1 MDDKIFSKRII
12 FFRVLVILLFLL
24 ICGRMAYMQVI
35 KGSDYQFKAEQNAEK
50 DIPIAAPRGIIYD
63 RKGAVIAKNLPQYYV
78 SVLPAEVKDA
88 DHLKEVLAPVLK
100 MKKEE
105 IDKILEANKGKFET
119 VKLKEV
125 LDLNTAAMISEVEAD
140 LPGIYLEKEP
150 VRYYTGGTLGSHF
163 LGYVGAIS
171 EEEFKELKKKGY
183 TSRDVIG
190 KDGIEKRY
198 NGYLRGKDGAITLL
212 VDAAG
217 RMIAV
222 LRERQPQSGNNLHL
236 CIDWQLQKAAEKALA
251 ETLKA
256 IAAKNGTVSGG
267 VVVAMDAENGE
278 ILALASMPG
287 FDPNL
292 FAKGISVRDYDKVIN
307 DKTHPLFDRAIA
319 GAFPCGST
327 FKLIT
332 GTAAMQEKIASR
344 NSVFYCPGAFYLGST
359 PFYCFVRGGH
369 GSIGFVEAISLS
381 CDVTFYTLGY
391 RLGIK
396 RLGKYA
402 SQYGLGKKTGIDL
415 PGESEGLFPTE
426 EWKMKT
432 YKEKW
437 YDGDTVNLSI
447 GQGYLG
453 ITPLQL
459 AVVTSAVANGGYIV
473 RPHLVK
479 KITSPE
485 GEILKDIKIK
495 PIRKINI
502 SAENLAVMREGMRG
516 AVTHGTGVAAN
527 IPGIE
532 VAGKTGTAENVPT
545 SDNPHGRN
553 HAWFTC
559 FAPYKHPK
567 IVVTVLLEQSGG
579 FGGQWAAPVARK
591 VIEAYFKKQKP
602 PAQENNTNMRT
613 GD

>member
-1 MDDKIFSKRII
+1 MDDKVFSKKII
-12 FFRVLVILLFLL
+12 FFRIVIISLFLFL
-24 ICGRMAYMQVI
+24 CGTMAYLQII
-35 KGSDYQFKAEQNAEK
+35 KGDENQFYAERNAEK
-50 DIPIAAPRGIIYD
+50 NIPIAAPRGIIYD
-63 RKGAVIAKNLPQYYV
+63 RKGVVIAKNLPQYYV

-88 DHLKEVLAPVLK
+88 GHLEEVLAPVLK

-105 IDKILEANKGKFET
+105 IDKILQANKGKFET

-125 LDLNTAAMISEVEAD
+125 LDLNTAAMISEVESD

-150 VRYYTGGTLGSHF
+150 VRDYTGGALGSHF

-171 EEEFKELKKKGY
+171 EEELKELKQKGY
-183 TSRDVIG
+183 SSRDVIG

-198 NGYLRGKDGAITLL
+198 NGYLRGKDGARTLL

-222 LRERQPQSGNNLHL
+222 LREKQPEPGNDLHL
-236 CIDWQLQKAAEKALA
+236 CIDWELQKTAEKALA

-256 IAAKNGTVSGG
+256 IAAKNGNTSGG

-278 ILALASMPG
+278 ILALASLPG
-287 FDPNL
+287 FNPNL
-292 FAKGISVRDYDKVIN
+292 FARGISVRDYDKLIN
-307 DKTHPLFDRAIA
+307 DKTNPLFDRAIA

-332 GTAAMQEKIASR
+332 GTAALQEKIANR
-344 NSVFYCPGAFYLGST
+344 YSVFYCPGVFYLGSF

-396 RLGKYA
+396 RLRKYA
-402 SQYGLGKKTGIDL
+402 VQYGLGKKTGIDL

-453 ITPLQL
+453 VTPLQL
-459 AVVTSAVANGGYIV
+459 AVVTSAVANGGYVV
-473 RPHLVK
+473 RPHLIK
-479 KITSPE
+479 KITLP
-485 GEILKDIKIK
+485 GGQVLKDIKMK
-495 PIRKINI
+495 PVRRINI
-502 SAENLAVMREGMRG
+502 SPENLAVMREGMRG

-527 IPGIE
+527 IPNIE

-545 SDNPHGRN
+545 SDNPRGRN

-559 FAPYKHPK
+559 FAPYRHPK

-602 PAQENNTNMRT
+602 DIEKNTPART